1 MWKTGYVGLFRA
13 KPAPAFGVSDIKAA
27 AGGAGRPGAFSS
39 YSVGAGTERALS
51 IPTVSR
57 AVGLITSTIAGLDL
71 KQYTLQW
78 DPSREE
84 YERMYVPG
92 ESWFTRPD
100 PNVTRNFVMSA
111 TVKDLMLVGRAFWYV
126 TSRYSTGF
134 PASFMWLP
142 AHQVTTTDQPGPEW
156 FGPSKDLYFNGVEL
170 PAENVVQ
177 FLSPLDGILWTGARA
192 IDIAYRLDEAAKR
205 FASTEIAAGYLQQK
219 DGEPMA
225 GDELS
230 ELAGAWADARS
241 SRAIGALNQHV
252 EWREFK
258 SNPATLQLMEGRQH
272 AALELSRVCQ
282 VPAWLVAISVG
293 GMTYQNSQ
301 QARTDL
307 IMFGASPFINAI
319 QETLSLDSVTP
330 KGRHVEFDVERYLEG
345 AELGTEIPVEG
356 PVGETADDQI

>member
-1 MWKTGYVGLFRA
+1 MGLFRT
-13 KPAPAFGVSDIKAA
+13 KPAPAFGVSEVKAA

-51 IPTVSR
+51 IPTVNR

-71 KQYTLQW
+71 KQYTLAW
-78 DPSREE
+78 DTGSEE
-84 YERMYVPG
+84 YERIYVPG

-100 PNVTRNFVMSA
+100 PNVTRNFIMSA
-111 TVKDLMLVGRAFWYV
+111 TVKDLMLIGRAFWYV

-142 AHQVTTTDQPGPEW
+142 ADQVSTLDQAGPEW
-156 FGPSKDLYFNGVEL
+156 FGPSNDIQFNGVDL
-170 PAENVVQ
+170 DPNNVVQ
-177 FLSPLDGILWTGARA
+177 FLSPLDGILWTGGRA
-192 IDIAYRLDEAAKR
+192 IDIAHRLDEAAKR

-230 ELAGAWADARS
+230 ELAGAWAEARS
-241 SRAIGALNQHV
+241 TRAIGALNQHV
-252 EWREFK
+252 EWVEFK

-282 VPAWLVAISVG
+282 VPAWLVGLSVG

-307 IMFGASPFINAI
+307 IMFGASPFINCI
-319 QETLSLDSVTP
+319 QETLSLDTVTP
-330 KGRHVEFDVERYLEG
+330 KGRHVEFDVQRYLEG
-345 AELGTEIPVEG
+345 ADIMHDVPVEG
-356 PVGETADDQI
+356 PIGEPAND